1 MFSLVHCMQS
11 IHAFKADFSF
21 LFYVGDEM
29 SIIEKIND
37 VAMWQ
42 QFLEHKQ
49 SNNNMSISEER
60 AIVEFIEAEKYTY
73 YYEQLENG
81 DFPKSFPHKLVVNKE
96 DSNKKRIVYSY
107 EEEENIV
114 LKFIAYNLYAFD
126 YVFSKNTYAFRRG
139 YGVKDAIW
147 RLKGSVKFEEYYCYK
162 ADISNSLLES
172 F

>member
-1 MFSLVHCMQS
+1 MQS

-60 AIVEFIEAEKYTY
+60 AIVEFIEAEKYT
-73 YYEQLENG
+73 L
-81 DFPKSFPHKLVVNKE
+81 
-96 DSNKKRIVYSY
+96 
-107 EEEENIV
+107 
-114 LKFIAYNLYAFD
+114 
-126 YVFSKNTYAFRRG
+126 
-139 YGVKDAIW
+139 
-147 RLKGSVKFEEYYCYK
+147 
-162 ADISNSLLES
+162 
-172 F
+172 